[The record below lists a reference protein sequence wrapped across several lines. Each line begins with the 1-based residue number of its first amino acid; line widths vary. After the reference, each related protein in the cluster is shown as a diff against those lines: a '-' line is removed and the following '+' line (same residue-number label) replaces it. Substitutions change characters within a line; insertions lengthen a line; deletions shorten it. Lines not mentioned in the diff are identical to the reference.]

1 MKNDL
6 VKLRHA
12 RSTKDFPGLKLEDN
26 EFVELVIRRS
36 KIGLILIW
44 AGMALG
50 CIILLAAL
58 FLIMQGGDGNALFRM
73 DNSAKSFLY
82 LIVYVLLG
90 VLIIAGLIGTR
101 VYRGNELIITNKRL
115 VQKSTA
121 SLFSSST
128 NIIDLVSVEDVSFR
142 QAGIIEYIFKLG
154 TIRMSTV
161 GNETTYTFKYA
172 DTLSN
177 ELETITHLVHVEKE
191 KTKESYARDR
201 ARAARE
207 QVQTD
212 TISLPSPE

>member
-50 CIILLAAL
+50 CIVLLALL
-58 FLIMQGGDGNALFRM
+58 FLIMQASEGGLAFRV
-73 DNSAKSFLY
+73 DASAKSFLY

-101 VYRGNELIITNKRL
+101 VYRGNELIVTNKRL
-115 VQKSTA
+115 VQKTTA
-121 SLFSSST
+121 SLFSQST
-128 NIIDLVSVEDVSFR
+128 NIIDLISIEDVSFR

-161 GNETTYTFKYA
+161 GDETTYIFKYA
-172 DTLSN
+172 DTLSS
-177 ELETITHLVHVEKE
+177 ELETITHLVHTEKE

-201 ARAARE
+201 ARAAKE
-207 QVQTD
+207 QLHTD
-212 TISLPSPE
+212 TIHIPSAN